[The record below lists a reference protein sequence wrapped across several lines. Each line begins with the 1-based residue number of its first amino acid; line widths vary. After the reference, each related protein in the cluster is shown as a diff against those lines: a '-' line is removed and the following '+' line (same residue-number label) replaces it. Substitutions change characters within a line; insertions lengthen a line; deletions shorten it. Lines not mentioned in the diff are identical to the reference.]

1 MPCFIKKHLVA
12 AYHELGC
19 PMEQL
24 SMPQDIT
31 LFETVRFLLI
41 DPDKEDIKRTT
52 VQDFTPT
59 MPDQSTIA
67 GLDGLSQ

>member
-1 MPCFIKKHLVA
+1 MA
-12 AYHELGC
+12 
-19 PMEQL
+19 QL

-31 LFETVRFLLI
+31 LFETVGFLLI

-52 VQDFTPT
+52 VQDFIPT